1 MKYISF
7 ILLLI
12 GGVISFNAYAKDYP
26 TDAECQSRPVV
37 TNIMVDWVVR
47 NGTYFAEFQG
57 CVYKAVKFY
66 SCPNEDNECNAD
78 WLPFMSYG
86 SLAKPDDKPSGS
98 SDNSDESDKIP
109 NQSDGTSSGSPA
121 LQPVEIEK
129 PSPVDTERPSP
140 SEPEKPYPADAGVS
154 QLLDLYNSCH
164 SQAYDLFFNA
174 PDSVFNSVAQ
184 KCNAIL
190 ERLSSVL
197 IPDEIGS
204 FSDDGQSFLIK
215 NSSNSV
221 LLCHKTTDMERQQM
235 IANGYHP
242 YFTPDAMGSVV
253 EKIRYRDGT
262 LDFNYSND

>member
-12 GGVISFNAYAKDYP
+12 GGVLSFNSYAADPESSRLQKHIFNDADYVCIAKP
-26 TDAECQSRPVV
+26 IVSGYYGPFVHSGSDFYI
-37 TNIMVDWVVR
+37 NL
-47 NGTYFAEFQG
+47 GG
-57 CVYKAVKFY
+57 CIYKATGIFVDIPGFVY
-66 SCPNEDNECNAD
+66 LNAD
-78 WLPFMSYG
+78 WKPVVALPVDKVMPEAHIN
-86 SLAKPDDKPSGS
+86 LDIPDDKPASNESNSPSIDSSSDNQADNSSTGGSSNGFPDGGSSGS
-98 SDNSDESDKIP
+98 STP
-109 NQSDGTSSGSPA
+109 Q
-121 LQPVEIEK
+121 
-129 PSPVDTERPSP
+129 P

-174 PDSVFNSVAQ
+174 PDNVFNSVAQ

-235 IANGYHP
+235 IA
-242 YFTPDAMGSVV
+242 
-253 EKIRYRDGT
+253 
-262 LDFNYSND
+262 